1 MNIPIGKGTARV
13 AKKAGAI
20 VYERFDNTKK
30 TKGYALDWF
39 LQQKIQENADYDAVC
54 IFDADNIVDKNFI
67 KNMNKNNI
75 QIWDD
80 IYPCEFFEDDINNK
94 RLYVMAD
101 DEEIISAF
109 ALCDNNAGEAYVE
122 WSEKSAKA
130 MYIDRLGVNVE
141 YSKKGIGQQM
151 LNKAKEISKSIG
163 AEYLRLFVVDINKPA
178 IRLYQK
184 NGFTKVDGVY
194 DEVFDDGYVL
204 REIGYEIKL

>member
-1 MNIPIGKGTARV
+1 MSDKIGIQKCNYNEQHRIFGDDKMEFRLARIEDL
-13 AKKAGAI
+13 KQ
-20 VYERFDNTKK
+20 
-30 TKGYALDWF
+30 L
-39 LQQKIQENADYDAVC
+39 KIIYKE
-54 IFDADNIVDKNFI
+54 II

-184 NGFTKVDGVY
+184 NGFTKVNGVY

>member
-1 MNIPIGKGTARV
+1 MEFRLARIEDL
-13 AKKAGAI
+13 KQ
-20 VYERFDNTKK
+20 
-30 TKGYALDWF
+30 L
-39 LQQKIQENADYDAVC
+39 KIMYKE
-54 IFDADNIVDKNFI
+54 II

-109 ALCDNNAGEAYVE
+109 ALCDNNAGETYVE

-151 LNKAKEISKSIG
+151 LNKAKEISKSLG

-184 NGFTKVDGVY
+184 NGFTKADGVY

>member
-1 MNIPIGKGTARV
+1 MEFRLARIEDL
-13 AKKAGAI
+13 KQ
-20 VYERFDNTKK
+20 
-30 TKGYALDWF
+30 L
-39 LQQKIQENADYDAVC
+39 KIIYKE
-54 IFDADNIVDKNFI
+54 II
-67 KNMNKNNI
+67 KNMNKFI
-75 QIWDD
+75 ACIPLHLL
-80 IYPCEFFEDDINNK
+80 YPCEFFEDDINNE
-94 RLYVMAD
+94 RLYVIAD